1 MENNDKIF
9 ETKLDFT
16 NQYREACLLE
26 LGKEFEECSDNERY
40 FVLAKLVASKSR
52 AIQATSHAKDA
63 KKVYAHTTAAAIRA
77 KDCVMKAVT
86 NVREGAE
93 DIYADAKDINAK
105 RAEAEAAAV
114 IEDAPVEE
122 A

>member
-1 MENNDKIF
+1 MKHIGLF
-9 ETKLDFT
+9 AAGVLFGTAGLKL
-16 NQYREACLLE
+16 
-26 LGKEFEECSDNERY
+26 LGS
-40 FVLAKLVASKSR
+40 
-52 AIQATSHAKDA
+52 KDA

-86 NVREGAE
+86 NVREGA